1 MNAKAEEAIR
11 LLKTKADRGE
21 LIPTGGLG
29 DLLSPFRN
37 SPDLE
42 EQFFADFRDYIN
54 SPGRSNAVALWEKL
68 RSTAGHTH
76 EITEDPQR
84 WEGATRQLLQMLLV
98 PFTDDTFSTKH
109 ISALFKAIKE
119 EVEG

>member
-1 MNAKAEEAIR
+1 VTAYIILGLA
-11 LLKTKADRGE
+11 RGWHFV
-21 LIPTGGLG
+21 P
-29 DLLSPFRN
+29 
-37 SPDLE
+37 PDYHATSL
-42 EQFFADFRDYIN
+42 IN